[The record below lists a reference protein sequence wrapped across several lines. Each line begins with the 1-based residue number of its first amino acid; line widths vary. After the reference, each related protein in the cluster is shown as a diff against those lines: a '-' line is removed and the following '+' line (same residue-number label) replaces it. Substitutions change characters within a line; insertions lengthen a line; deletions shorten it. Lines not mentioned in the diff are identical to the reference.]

1 VGQFY
6 PDGIDG
12 WMVKLDA
19 KPRGGIAFDPKFFV
33 ERPKTHRPHQVRLD
47 GGDCSSD
54 FLLLSVSRWAEIGGR
69 IHMPRAVGREPAP
82 DLIRGARPE

>member
-1 VGQFY
+1 MGQFY

-19 KPRGGIAFDPKFFV
+19 KPQGGIAFDPKFFV
-33 ERPKTHRPHQVRLD
+33 ERPKTHPPHQVRLD

-54 FLLLSVSRWAEIGGR
+54 SYCY
-69 IHMPRAVGREPAP
+69 P
-82 DLIRGARPE
+82 